1 MMKNRTFAI
10 AITFVLFVN
19 LASAQLT
26 TVPDGGNKRASVNEQ
41 IGLTNVTINYNRPG
55 VKGREGHIWG
65 QLIPVGFVNPG
76 FGTSKSAPWR
86 AGANENTTI
95 QFTTPVKIEGQ
106 SLPAGKYGF
115 FVVYSPDECTLI
127 FSKNSN
133 SWGSFYYDPAED
145 ALRVKVKPVVSDKS
159 IEWLKY
165 EFTDET
171 PSAAVVRLEWEKTI
185 IGFTIDV
192 DLVATQLES
201 FRQEL
206 RTDKGFVWENWDQ
219 AALYCAR
226 HKTNL
231 EEALLWADT
240 ATSESHPGFHEFEA
254 WNTKS
259 MVLDSLGRTKEA
271 DEAMKRAVPF
281 GDVVELYHYARLLA
295 KKKMFKEAFE
305 IYNLNNDKNP
315 DDFIANLGFARGY
328 AGIGNRKKA
337 LYYAKQA
344 QSQAEGET
352 NKNLMDKIVTLLNEG
367 KDIN

>member
-1 MMKNRTFAI
+1 MKNRTLAI
-10 AITFVLFVN
+10 AITFVLFMN

-26 TVPDGGNKRASVNEQ
+26 TLPDGGNKKASISEQ
-41 IGLTNVTINYNRPG
+41 VGLTNVTINYNRPG

-95 QFTTPVKIEGQ
+95 QFTTPVKIDGQ

-115 FVVYSPDECTLI
+115 FVAYSPDECTLI

-145 ALRVKVKPVVSDKS
+145 ALRVKVKPAVSDKS

-171 PSAAVVRLEWEKTI
+171 PSAAVVRLEWEKTVI
-185 IGFTIDV
+185 TFTIDA

-240 ATSESHPGFHEFEA
+240 ATSESQPGFHEFEA
-254 WNTKS
+254 WNTKA
-259 MVLDSLGRTKEA
+259 MVLDSLGHAKEA

-295 KKKMFKEAFE
+295 KKKLFNDALE
-305 IYNLNNDKNP
+305 IYKLNNDKNP

-328 AGIGNRKKA
+328 AGIGDRKKA
-337 LYYAKQA
+337 LYYAKRA

-352 NKNLMDKIVTLLNEG
+352 NKNLMDKIVISLNEG